1 MTKTSIIIG
10 ASSEIGREIIRN
22 IDLPGSQIIAHA
34 HSNIATL
41 DALRL
46 EVNSQLDAFSA
57 DLSRPDE
64 CADFIKKAKSISHCP
79 DNLVFSQAPRLTLTR
94 FNKVTREQVLAHLE
108 VQIMSSL
115 AICNAFLPAMAKR
128 GRGRVVFILS
138 SVTLGMPPSAM
149 TDYTIAKYAQLGLMR
164 SLASDFGSKG
174 VRVNAVSPSM
184 VDTPFLTEIPGN
196 MIIQNAAAHPM
207 KRNATP
213 NEIAPMVA
221 FLLSDGAE
229 YINGVNLPIT
239 GGECV

>member
-1 MTKTSIIIG
+1 
-10 ASSEIGREIIRN
+10 
-22 IDLPGSQIIAHA
+22 
-34 HSNIATL
+34 
-41 DALRL
+41 
-46 EVNSQLDAFSA
+46 
-57 DLSRPDE
+57 
-64 CADFIKKAKSISHCP
+64 
-79 DNLVFSQAPRLTLTR
+79 
-94 FNKVTREQVLAHLE
+94 
-108 VQIMSSL
+108 MSSL

-229 YINGVNLPIT
+229 YMNGVNLPIT